1 MQPSFRAA
9 ISLSIFLL
17 LLIAFTLN
25 SVNAQ
30 TVVAA
35 YQSRNPVTLDGV
47 VQSGEWS
54 DTPIVTDTT
63 SGLTYA
69 FKHNST
75 GFLFLMSYKEAVPCP
90 TCFGG
95 IELGHLNNTADMG
108 SEATRTIMILVSPSF
123 PGNVGEFISTGQYT
137 PTPVEQDG
145 YKTQTVCGLN
155 YANGEYIAECY
166 RPFKLTNASPYDFN
180 LKVGSTVELGMAV
193 GLFDQPGNHLATDM
207 STYELTISNQSY
219 TSTATSTSST
229 SEATTSEFGTVTTSA
244 SSTVASETSPTY
256 SCASAACTFTVT
268 GTGGSPSGLSQTDSR
283 VLEYS
288 VELAVIVV
296 GFSAFM
302 VIGSRRSRRS

>member
-1 MQPSFRAA
+1 MQPSFRAV

-17 LLIAFTLN
+17 LLIAFTLS

-30 TVVAA
+30 TVVTA

-47 VQSGEWS
+47 IQSGEWS

-108 SEATRTIMILVSPSF
+108 SESTPTIMILVSPSF
-123 PGNVGEFISTGQYT
+123 PGNVGEFISIGQYT

-229 SEATTSEFGTVTTSA
+229 SQSVTSATTTSRISA
-244 SSTVASETSPTY
+244 SSSTVAIGNF
-256 SCASAACTFTVT
+256 SCASAVCTFTVT
-268 GTGGSPSGLSQTDSR
+268 GSGSSPSGLSQADSR

-288 VELAVIVV
+288 LELAVIVV

-302 VIGSRRSRRS
+302 VIGSRRPRRS

>member
-1 MQPSFRAA
+1 LQLSFRTV

-17 LLIAFTLN
+17 ILIAFTL
-25 SVNAQ
+25 SPVNAQ
-30 TVVAA
+30 IIVTA

-47 VQSGEWS
+47 IQSGEWS
-54 DTPIVTDTT
+54 DTSIITDTT

-69 FKHNST
+69 FKDNST
-75 GFLFLMSYKEAVPCP
+75 GLLFLMSYKEAAPCP

-95 IELGHLNNTADMG
+95 IELGQLNNTADMG
-108 SEATRTIMILVSPSF
+108 SESTPTIMILVSPSF

-137 PTPVEQDG
+137 PTPVEQEG
-145 YKTQTVCGLN
+145 YKTQTVCGFD
-155 YANGEYIAECY
+155 YANGEYTAECY
-166 RPFKLTNASPYDFN
+166 RPFKLTDASPYDFN

-229 SEATTSEFGTVTTSA
+229 SQSVTSATTTSRISA
-244 SSTVASETSPTY
+244 SSSTVAIGNF
-256 SCASAACTFTVT
+256 SCASAVCTFTVT
-268 GTGGSPSGLSQTDSR
+268 GSGSSPSGLSQADSR

-288 VELAVIVV
+288 LELAVIVV

-302 VIGSRRSRRS
+302 VIGSRRPRRS